1 MILQEEMTL
10 GQETRSSL
18 HYCSLQFKN
27 NFFKPLS
34 SEKRSELK
42 GILSVGPALN
52 IHAKSFIKIWPYPV
66 RSLKLVWQ
74 RREFLLFAYNNCI
87 IQTRHQFRAASQLN
101 FHTIY

>member
-27 NFFKPLS
+27 NFFKALS

-42 GILSVGPALN
+42 GISIDWSACPTVKASSCKKPKIGLA
-52 IHAKSFIKIWPYPV
+52 AKGVSII
-66 RSLKLVWQ
+66 
-74 RREFLLFAYNNCI
+74 CI
-87 IQTRHQFRAASQLN
+87 Q
-101 FHTIY
+101 